1 MSITI
6 TTLLFYAEQLCSF
19 LTLSEVQAVCT
30 YYPAILITNFY
41 LDVHWTPFFID
52 GLLKSF
58 EFRFNLDEVVKS
70 RTLEYRKINFKSAYL
85 S

>member
-19 LTLSEVQAVCT
+19 LTLSEVQGVCT

-41 LDVHWTPFFID
+41 LDVYWTPFFID
-52 GLLKSF
+52 GLL
-58 EFRFNLDEVVKS
+58 L
-70 RTLEYRKINFKSAYL
+70 
-85 S
+85 